1 MYIYMFCQGLF
12 NNNFICTLL
21 TPLSNKEDF
30 TKICSVKTFCI
41 FGILFVWIFV
51 YYIVKIEIFG

>member
-1 MYIYMFCQGLF
+1 MFCQGLF

-30 TKICSVKTFCI
+30 TRICSVKTFCI

-51 YYIVKIEIFG
+51 HYIVKIEIFR